1 MIEEE
6 SLRFDMIVAGIGGQ
20 GVNSLVKVL
29 AEFLQQS
36 GFFCQFTIHKG
47 GAQSLG
53 SVYAELR
60 VCFLANNAEPVVLRA
75 GNSKR

>member
-29 AEFLQQS
+29 VEFL
-36 GFFCQFTIHKG
+36 
-47 GAQSLG
+47 
-53 SVYAELR
+53 
-60 VCFLANNAEPVVLRA
+60 
-75 GNSKR
+75 